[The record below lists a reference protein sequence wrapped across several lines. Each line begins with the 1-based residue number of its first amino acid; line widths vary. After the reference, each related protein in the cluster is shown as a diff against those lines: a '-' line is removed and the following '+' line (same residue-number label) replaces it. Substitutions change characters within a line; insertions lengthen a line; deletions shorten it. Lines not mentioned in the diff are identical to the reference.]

1 MKPKTIEEV
10 LEDVKT
16 WPEIAQADLAQAA
29 LGIEADLESGAYGEK
44 YKPTP
49 EEAAVLEWR
58 IKEYEGAVE
67 PVSYE
72 ECKVALRQVP
82 SRVMRSKSCISV
94 MPSRAPWEGG
104 R

>member
-58 IKEYEGAVE
+58 IKEYEA
-67 PVSYE
+67 
-72 ECKVALRQVP
+72 P
-82 SRVMRSKSCISV
+82 SSPSATRNVRSLFAKYR
-94 MPSRAPWEGG
+94 RA
-104 R
+104 

>member
-10 LEDVKT
+10 LERVKT

-29 LGIEADLESGAYGEK
+29 LGIEADLERGAYGEK

-49 EEAAVLEWR
+49 EEAAVLERR
-58 IKEYEGAVE
+58 IKELDEGTVE

-72 ECKVALRQVP
+72 DVRALFAKYR
-82 SRVMRSKSCISV
+82 RR
-94 MPSRAPWEGG
+94 
-104 R
+104 

>member
-10 LEDVKT
+10 LERVKT

-29 LGIEADLESGAYGEK
+29 LGIEADLEKGAYGEK

-49 EEAAVLEWR
+49 EEAAVLERR
-58 IKEYEGAVE
+58 IKELDEGTVE

-72 ECKVALRQVP
+72 DVRALFAKYR
-82 SRVMRSKSCISV
+82 RR
-94 MPSRAPWEGG
+94 
-104 R
+104 